1 MKILSAGENGS
12 LVVVQLQGFPLPDV
26 VSRKEASRNGNTP
39 LILLPL
45 IAGFVIFVEIHFH
58 VPLDPP

>member
-1 MKILSAGENGS
+1 MKILSSGEYGGWCNYRD
-12 LVVVQLQGFPLPDV
+12 LPDV